1 MQTAGSSSSVP
12 GSGQR
17 APDGLGRVWTVPN
30 AISLARLLGVP
41 VFLWLLLG
49 VRSGTGDV
57 LAIVVLAVS
66 GFTDWLDGVLA
77 RKLGQYSR
85 LGELLD
91 PSADRLYIL
100 ATLVGLVVRDIIPWW
115 LAAVI
120 IGRDVLLGI
129 LLLVLRGYGVGPLPV
144 NYLGKS
150 ATFALLYAFPFLL
163 LGSYHDR
170 DGATGVAAGIAWPIA
185 WAFTIWG
192 VALYVWA
199 GVLYV
204 VQVART
210 VRTVRAAR
218 AAAS

>member
-1 MQTAGSSSSVP
+1 MTPEPESARRSTMF
-12 GSGQR
+12 
-17 APDGLGRVWTVPN
+17 PDGLGRVWTIPN
-30 AISLARLLGVP
+30 LISAARLLGVP
-41 VFLWLLLG
+41 LFLWLLLG
-49 VRSGTGDV
+49 VSSGTGDV

-115 LAAVI
+115 LAALIV
-120 IGRDVLLGI
+120 GRDVVLGV

-163 LGSYHDR
+163 LGSYHD
-170 DGATGVAAGIAWPIA
+170 DGGATGVAASIAWPIA

-192 VALYVWA
+192 VALYLWA

-204 VQVART
+204 AQVS
-210 VRTVRAAR
+210 RTVRAVR
-218 AAAS
+218 AARTVAA

>member
-1 MQTAGSSSSVP
+1 M
-12 GSGQR
+12 
-17 APDGLGRVWTVPN
+17 GRVWTIPN
-30 AISLARLLGVP
+30 LISFLRLLGVP
-41 VFLWLLLG
+41 LFLWLLLG
-49 VRSGTGDV
+49 VRSGWGDIA
-57 LAIVVLAVS
+57 AIAVLAVS

-77 RKLGQYSR
+77 RKLRQYSR

-100 ATLVGLVVRDIIPWW
+100 ATLVGLVVREIVPWW
-115 LAAVI
+115 LAALIV
-120 IGRDVLLGI
+120 GRDVVLGL

-163 LGSYHDR
+163 LGSYHD
-170 DGATGVAAGIAWPIA
+170 DSGAAGVAASIAWPIA

-192 VALYVWA
+192 VGLYLWA

-204 VQVART
+204 AQV
-210 VRTVRAAR
+210 VRTVRAVRAGR
-218 AAAS
+218 AAAA